1 MGINRAGIQKNWAKC
16 LFPNDGS
23 GKTLR
28 ERDILLFV
36 IAEIVRMF
44 QAYDPDTF
52 RFLSVGSVYNSKVI
66 VVLINKKEKS

>member
-16 LFPNDGS
+16 LFPNEGS

-28 ERDILLFV
+28 ERDILLFR

-44 QAYDPDTF
+44 QAYDPDTL
-52 RFLSVGSVYNSKVI
+52 RFLSFGPISKVT